1 MGALDASDASV
12 LDPRRRTLSTILV
25 CVMAVLAVRLFWLQV
40 VRHEHFA
47 KLSYSNQLQ
56 RERIPAPRGIIR
68 ARYGEKLVAN
78 TPVYQISVLP
88 NRASRRRELLA
99 LACEWLRLDPAKVES
114 DLDAW
119 MKRYADGRD
128 MTIVQAA
135 NKEQISVLRENRE
148 LLSFFRL
155 AMRPRRFFPEGALG
169 AHLFGYVGEVTDQ
182 EIGGSGGLERGDIV
196 GRTGL
201 EAAYEKYLRG
211 VDGIR
216 IVGISVEGQQVGE
229 ISGLMDGDEIE
240 RLGGARPSVP
250 GCDVYLTIDLALQRA
265 AEEAFQWERGALV
278 AMDPRTGEI
287 LAMVSRPA
295 YDPNMFIEGLSGD
308 RWREL
313 FDDPARP
320 MFNRTVQA
328 AYPPG
333 STFKSVTAYAALV
346 NGRITEHAYQRPCL
360 GGLLFGNRYFRCWQA
375 KGHGSL
381 ALAGALIQSCD
392 TYFYQLGEKLE
403 VDELAAAARLFG
415 LGRKTGI
422 DLPSEVS
429 GVVPDRAY
437 LDRRF
442 GKRGWT
448 KGLML
453 NFSIGQGEIL
463 TTPVQLCAFT
473 ARVANGGRRIEPHVV
488 KEIVGAGGET
498 AFRADASAKP
508 DPSIDRRALEIIR
521 GALRGVVE
529 NERGTGRAAA
539 IPNVAVAGKT
549 GTAQN
554 PHGEDHALFVAYA
567 PAEDPTICLAIVMEN
582 AGHGGSMAA
591 PIARRVLA
599 AYFAEPEGPPA
610 PSAVATAGRR

>member
-1 MGALDASDASV
+1 M
-12 LDPRRRTLSTILV
+12 
-25 CVMAVLAVRLFWLQV
+25 
-40 VRHEHFA
+40 
-47 KLSYSNQLQ
+47 
-56 RERIPAPRGIIR
+56 
-68 ARYGEKLVAN
+68 
-78 TPVYQISVLP
+78 
-88 NRASRRRELLA
+88 
-99 LACEWLRLDPAKVES
+99 
-114 DLDAW
+114 
-119 MKRYADGRD
+119 
-128 MTIVQAA
+128 
-135 NKEQISVLRENRE
+135 
-148 LLSFFRL
+148 
-155 AMRPRRFFPEGALG
+155 
-169 AHLFGYVGEVTDQ
+169 
-182 EIGGSGGLERGDIV
+182 
-196 GRTGL
+196 
-201 EAAYEKYLRG
+201 
-211 VDGIR
+211 
-216 IVGISVEGQQVGE
+216 
-229 ISGLMDGDEIE
+229 
-240 RLGGARPSVP
+240 
-250 GCDVYLTIDLALQRA
+250 
-265 AEEAFQWERGALV
+265 
-278 AMDPRTGEI
+278 
-287 LAMVSRPA
+287 
-295 YDPNMFIEGLSGD
+295 
-308 RWREL
+308 
-313 FDDPARP
+313 
-320 MFNRTVQA
+320 
-328 AYPPG
+328 
-333 STFKSVTAYAALV
+333 
-346 NGRITEHAYQRPCL
+346 
-360 GGLLFGNRYFRCWQA
+360 
-375 KGHGSL
+375 
-381 ALAGALIQSCD
+381 
-392 TYFYQLGEKLE
+392 
-403 VDELAAAARLFG
+403 
-415 LGRKTGI
+415 
-422 DLPSEVS
+422 
-429 GVVPDRAY
+429 VPDRAY